1 MDLKRICLAFIAVLW
16 VACPVVGAARSA
28 PLVIDHTCTD
38 IARIPVGAIL
48 AAKAMLHIAYGHTSH
63 GSQVTSGMSGLVAF
77 ADGGGKGLA
86 HPPGMFAWNRGGTGG
101 ALDLHDYAMSG
112 DVGYYPQWVD
122 NTRSYLEAPAHAH
135 VNVVMWSW
143 CGQVDSKYAAGRLL
157 SEYLTPMSELEAD
170 YPHITFIY
178 MTGHVDHADD
188 SNNKAAS
195 QIIRDYCRTYNKVLF
210 DFADIESYDPDG
222 RYYPFPH
229 DNCDYY
235 ASLNGSRQGNWAQEW
250 QNSHVLGVDWYASS
264 AAHSQPLNANQ
275 IIRDYCRTYNKVLL
289 DFADI
294 ESYDPD
300 GRYYP
305 FPHDNC
311 DYYASRTGSR
321 QGNWA
326 QEWQNSHALGVDW
339 YASSAAHSQPLNAN
353 QKAYAIWWLWG
364 RLAGWPGPAGSG
376 DLNGDGRVD
385 ARDLAILSE
394 QWLTE
399 SEVVSLVDDGSD
411 TDKPVRR

>member
-1 MDLKRICLAFIAVLW
+1 MDLKRICLAFIV
-16 VACPVVGAARSA
+16 VFGVVCPVVGAARSK

-38 IARIPVGAIL
+38 ITRIPEEAIV

-77 ADGGGKGLA
+77 ADGGGKGLGYQ
-86 HPPGMFAWNRGGTGG
+86 PGIFAWNRGGTGG

-122 NTRSYLEAPAHAH
+122 NTRSYLDAPTHAH

-143 CGQVDSKYAAGRLL
+143 CGQVDSKYAAGRLF

-188 SNNKAAS
+188 SNNKAAN

-210 DFADIESYDPDG
+210 DFTDIESYDPDG

-229 DNCDYY
+229 DNCDHY
-235 ASLNGSRQGNWAQEW
+235 ASRTGSRQGNWAQEW

-275 IIRDYCRTYNKVLL
+275 
-289 DFADI
+289 
-294 ESYDPD
+294 
-300 GRYYP
+300 
-305 FPHDNC
+305 
-311 DYYASRTGSR
+311 
-321 QGNWA
+321 
-326 QEWQNSHALGVDW
+326 
-339 YASSAAHSQPLNAN
+339 
-353 QKAYAIWWLWG
+353 KAYAAWWLWA
-364 RLAGWPGPAGSG
+364 RLAGWPGPAGSA

-399 SEVVSLVDDGSD
+399 SEIVSPVGDDED
-411 TDKPVRR
+411 TDQPVRR